1 MAVKLHGDMSM
12 TNWLSGAVGLLGT
25 SITRYPALPPHQPP
39 VTTKEE
45 FVEAR
50 RVFDAL
56 DGHDLYVSGHSWRME
71 VFSVSDEAQHR
82 WVQLGL
88 SGDQTFM
95 LTLRLNAGA
104 GEQPAIEALSSW
116 LGRPSESPVNQILN
130 VA

>member
-1 MAVKLHGDMSM
+1 MAVELQGDTFM

-25 SITRYPALPPHQPP
+25 SITRYPALPPYQP
-39 VTTKEE
+39 VAKEE

-50 RVFDAL
+50 REFDAL
-56 DGHDLYVSGHSWRME
+56 DGRDLCVSGHCWHME
-71 VFSVSDEAQHR
+71 VFSVSDERQHR
-82 WVQLGL
+82 WIQLGL

-104 GEQPAIEALSSW
+104 SDEPAIEALSSW
-116 LGRPSESPVNQILN
+116 LGKPSETPVNEILN

>member
-1 MAVKLHGDMSM
+1 MAVKLHGDVPMN
-12 TNWLSGAVGLLGT
+12 NWLSGAVGLLGT
-25 SITRYPALPPHQPP
+25 SITRYPALPPYQPP
-39 VTTKEE
+39 VAKEE

-50 RVFDAL
+50 RMFDAL
-56 DGHDLYVSGHSWRME
+56 DGRDLYVSGHHWHME

-104 GEQPAIEALSSW
+104 GEEPAIEALSSW
-116 LGRPSESPVNQILN
+116 LGRPSDVPANQILN

>member
-12 TNWLSGAVGLLGT
+12 ANWRSGAVGLLGT
-25 SITRYPALPPHQPP
+25 SITRYPALPPYQPL
-39 VTTKEE
+39 VTKEE

-50 RVFDAL
+50 HVFDAL
-56 DGHDLYVSGHSWRME
+56 DGRDLYVSGHSWRME

-88 SGDQTFM
+88 SGEETFM

-104 GEQPAIEALSSW
+104 SEEPAIEALSSW
-116 LGRPSESPVNQILN
+116 LGKPSESPVNQILN